1 MKKLIVS
8 VIAIATLSLSAL
20 GQAPEGFK
28 YQAVVRDGG
37 NIILNNQAVGM
48 QLEIL
53 QGGSAGT
60 PVYTETFATTT
71 NAYGLVNLEIGT
83 GLTTDDFSTIDWGNS
98 TYFIRTSADLT
109 GGTSYVVM
117 GTSQLMSVPYALH
130 AKTAQ
135 SSIIDNVDDADSD
148 PTNEL
153 QDWSSLPNIPA
164 DIADGDDVN
173 DADSDPANELQD
185 WSSLPNIPADIA
197 DGDDVDDADADP
209 ANELQDISLSG
220 SNLTISSGSTIN
232 LAGSGITYKAS
243 LSPLASALTESVVA
257 IGDMEFRYS
266 SNALGGFLEARYTG
280 AGFINNQVYCEH
292 KSSSSALGATV
303 SVNQYTLGINFNSD
317 WGAAMQLW
325 NGSNYNDRSTV
336 TYYQT
341 EIYEFVTNVPVGAAS
356 YKVFLTITGA
366 GNVYIRAEHFAL

>member
-8 VIAIATLSLSAL
+8 IIAIATLSLSAL

-83 GLTTDDFSTIDWGNS
+83 GLTTDNFSTIDWGNS

-135 SSIIDNVDDADSD
+135 SSIIDNVD
-148 PTNEL
+148 
-153 QDWSSLPNIPA
+153 
-164 DIADGDDVN
+164 